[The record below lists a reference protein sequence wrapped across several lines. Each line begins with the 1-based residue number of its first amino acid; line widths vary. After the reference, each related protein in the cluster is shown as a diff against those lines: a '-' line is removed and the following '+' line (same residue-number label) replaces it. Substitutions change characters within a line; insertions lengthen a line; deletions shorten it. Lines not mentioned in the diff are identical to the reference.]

1 MESAVPYL
9 VALIG
14 KPQAHPD
21 GGQRPRGPRPG
32 GGGGIH
38 RERPFLHTE
47 STPKRANTLNNLK
60 DRSMITG
67 PSDLAPT
74 VPVSSR
80 GAGEEAF
87 RAHVAG
93 RIPGHGPGGDPRTFR
108 QEQPQSCSLGGVI
121 QLPDSMLRGHGPL
134 RMDPADP
141 GRRGSHPHWTLCRK
155 APSFCGVPGSGLFI
169 AGNPV
174 S

>member
-14 KPQAHPD
+14 KPQANPD

-32 GGGGIH
+32 GGGIH
-38 RERPFLHTE
+38 RERPFLHIE
-47 STPKRANTLNNLK
+47 STSAGAKTLNNPT
-60 DRSMITG
+60 DRSMITS

-87 RAHVAG
+87 AHMSRDGSQAMVQAVILELSVKISRRVVLLEASSNYPTRCSEDMAAFAWIQRTLEDVEATLIG
-93 RIPGHGPGGDPRTFR
+93 LSAVRRRRSAAFQGPP
-108 QEQPQSCSLGGVI
+108 
-121 QLPDSMLRGHGPL
+121 
-134 RMDPADP
+134 
-141 GRRGSHPHWTLCRK
+141 
-155 APSFCGVPGSGLFI
+155 PSSD
-169 AGNPV
+169 GNPV